1 MILRPEPR
9 LISPPWGGQRIAHRY
24 AKGESGM
31 VIGES
36 WEASAESLVG
46 GVPLKNY
53 LDFTLLIKLID
64 VAGPIS
70 VQVHPNDSQAA
81 QLSDQ
86 ACGKAES
93 WYILEAA
100 PDAQVA
106 WGLKHALSEEALKTR
121 ALSGEIE
128 QDLRWVPVQAGQI
141 IDVPPGTIH
150 TIGGG
155 ILLYEVQQPS
165 DLTYR
170 LYDWGRPRPLHLKE
184 ALRVAHREPGLF
196 EARQVVGTGRKAVTR
211 QAHFYLD
218 RLQVLQGHPIEIQ
231 VDVPEAW
238 TVVEGA
244 LHIAEETVSGGET
257 VVLGPG
263 AYPVAG
269 EGVGLIAWA
278 PRHAF

>member
-1 MILRPEPR
+1 MILRPKPR
-9 LISPPWGGQRIAHRY
+9 LISPPWGGQRISRRY
-24 AKGESGM
+24 AKGEVGM

-70 VQVHPNDSQAA
+70 VQVHPNDAQAA
-81 QLSDQ
+81 QLSHQ
-86 ACGKAES
+86 SCGKAES

-100 PDAQVA
+100 PDAKIA
-106 WGLKHALSEEALKTR
+106 WGLKHALSVEELELR

-128 QDLRWVPVQAGQI
+128 QDLRWVSVQAGQV

-155 ILLYEVQQPS
+155 IVLYEVQQPS

-184 ALRVAHREPGLF
+184 ALWVAHREPGVF
-196 EARQVVGTGRKAVTR
+196 EARHVVGDGRKNVTR
-211 QAHFYLD
+211 NKHFCLD
-218 RLQVLQGHPIEIQ
+218 RLQVHQGQPVEIQ
-231 VDVPEAW
+231 VDVAEAW
-238 TVVEGA
+238 TVVEGT
-244 LHIAEETVSGGET
+244 LQISEETLSCGET
-257 VVLGPG
+257 VVVGPG
-263 AYPVAG
+263 RYPISG
-269 EGVGLIAWA
+269 EGVVLIAWA